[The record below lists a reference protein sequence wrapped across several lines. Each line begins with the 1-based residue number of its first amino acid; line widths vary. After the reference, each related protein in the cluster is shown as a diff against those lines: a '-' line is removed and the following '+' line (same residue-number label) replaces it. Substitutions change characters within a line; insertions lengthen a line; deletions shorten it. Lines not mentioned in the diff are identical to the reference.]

1 MQHLRTALAVLALGL
16 SAGAASAQV
25 ITNGGFDANS
35 GYITTNVSGWTV
47 QFGNVDLVY
56 AGAPGSSV
64 LLESLMTGAT
74 GNALD
79 LNGLVPAMISQVLQ
93 TTAGQTYNISFSYA
107 ANPGVDPGDNPLS
120 TFTMMLSPVSGGS
133 GVLSSN
139 LTGSGSSWATYSGS
153 FTAAGLTTL
162 SFLSTDYSG
171 SLPYGAMLDNVS
183 VTAVPEPAEY
193 AMLIAGLGV
202 IGAVARRRKAA

>member
-35 GYITTNVSGWTV
+35 GYITTNVTGWTV

-93 TTAGQTYNISFSYA
+93 TTAGQT
-107 ANPGVDPGDNPLS
+107 
-120 TFTMMLSPVSGGS
+120 
-133 GVLSSN
+133 
-139 LTGSGSSWATYSGS
+139 
-153 FTAAGLTTL
+153 
-162 SFLSTDYSG
+162 
-171 SLPYGAMLDNVS
+171 
-183 VTAVPEPAEY
+183 
-193 AMLIAGLGV
+193 
-202 IGAVARRRKAA
+202 